1 MSVRSWLLLGLL
13 LCAGCDAL
21 FGSFTRANPKNCVR
35 TPNICGEG
43 EVCDVASERCVPI
56 GPDADIFA
64 PVSVPLNFKAHHVL
78 SGNFDGNSLP
88 DVVLVGVGQALV
100 IYDAGRGMGTQ
111 KMITTHTAS
120 TPFYAVVSKIDSDG
134 LDDLAIISE
143 LGDTSGTFG
152 TIEFCA
158 ARGPDMLQPFACLP
172 PGDLRFPPKA
182 VLIADLIDDSTP
194 DLAAVDAKGEIKV
207 CRVLSISGMEGS
219 CDILLPAANSEPLS
233 YAQLAL
239 LDDIS
244 GDGRPD
250 LGVLLHPIA
259 STPKVRVLRTAG
271 GGKPTLSE
279 ATAVSLGFPVLL
291 AGNFNQTSK
300 LGLVAVG
307 GNAGG
312 DGNLV
317 AQPFTD
323 LTGPVPIASTSVMVQ
338 PGTLFADPS
347 QARACA
353 VGQFDGVGGMLADD
367 IACQLDTGQLA
378 LFSGSPSGVTTQLSR
393 IPSTPIPGSHLLSA
407 PFGMRSGG
415 RHDLLVY
422 SDAQQT
428 GVGLISLLRSAGQ
441 STRGLLTRTALSNTN
456 NFTPPEYT
464 LLAGSFDSNTA
475 RQLALLP
482 RGGSGLTLYARGES
496 GALVQPSVEAQIALP
511 DTIENASRLPC
522 GDGLDA
528 IVINYRTDKRPYVYR
543 LKSSLPEPQPLASQV
558 GSLKTLAA
566 DINGDG
572 LADLISLRS
581 DGKVQAALAQS
592 QTCTLGPLADLI
604 PPTVP
609 LPIEMAV
616 GDMNRDGAA
625 DLVLLGDGGAVRV
638 FRNKLDGAGKP
649 LGVFEL
655 VAEKSLPIE
664 LMPGQMMIGEARQK
678 GSPELLI
685 SMTPPA
691 GNSQLYAVALGA
703 DGRSLV
709 QTQTTVNTSVRGPTL
724 VLRDLNLD
732 GLSEVLMLDPATGIM
747 SLTSWGQDTAGKTR
761 SYYVGIQP
769 SGLAV
774 GLLDGD
780 AQPDVAVLTLMSKM
794 PPAAIGLAVA
804 YGLAVGELN

>member
-1 MSVRSWLLLGLL
+1 MSLRSWLFFGLL
-13 LCAGCDAL
+13 LCAGCDSL

-35 TPNICGEG
+35 SPDSCGAG
-43 EVCDVASERCVPI
+43 EVCDVVAERCVGI
-56 GPDADIFA
+56 GPDADVFA
-64 PVSVPLNFKAHHVL
+64 PVSVPLNFKAQHAL
-78 SGNFDGNSLP
+78 AGNFDGNSLP

-100 IYDAGRGMGTQ
+100 LYDPGTSMGKQ
-111 KMITTHTAS
+111 KVITTKTAS
-120 TPFYAVVSKIDSDG
+120 SPFYAVVTKIDSDG

-143 LGDTSGTFG
+143 RGDTSGTFG

-194 DLAAVDAKGEIKV
+194 DLAAVDDKGEIKV
-207 CRVLSISGMEGS
+207 CRVLSISSMEGA
-219 CDILLPAANSEPLS
+219 CDILLPAANSEPVS

-239 LDDIS
+239 LDDIN
-244 GDGRPD
+244 GDGRPE
-250 LGVLLHPIA
+250 LGVLLHA
-259 STPKVRVLRTAG
+259 TNSTTKVRVLRTAG
-271 GGKPTLSE
+271 GGKPAISE
-279 ATAVSLGFPVLL
+279 AAPLTLDFPVLL
-291 AGNFNQTSK
+291 AGNFNQTGK

-307 GNAGG
+307 SNAGG
-312 DGNLV
+312 GSLV

-338 PGTLFADPS
+338 PGTLFGDPTK
-347 QARACA
+347 ARACA
-353 VGQFDGVGGMLADD
+353 VGQFDGLGGTLADD
-367 IACQLDTGQLA
+367 IACQLETGQLA
-378 LFSGSPSGVTTQLSR
+378 FFSGSPGGVTTQLLR

-407 PFGMRSGG
+407 PFGLRSAG

-422 SDAQQT
+422 SNADHT

-441 STRGLLTRTALSNTN
+441 SARGLLTRTAFNNTN
-456 NFTPPEYT
+456 NFTPPDFA
-464 LLAGSFDSNTA
+464 LLAGSFQSSMPQ
-475 RQLALLP
+475 QLALLP
-482 RGGSGLTLYARGES
+482 RGGSGLTLYSRDANGVITQP
-496 GALVQPSVEAQIALP
+496 GAAEQIALP
-511 DTIENASRLPC
+511 DTVDNASRLPC

-528 IVINYRTDKRPYVYR
+528 LVIAYRNDKRPSVYR
-543 LKSSLPEPQPLASQV
+543 FGGTSTQPQPLASQV
-558 GSLKTLAA
+558 GSIKTLGA

-592 QTCTLGPLADLI
+592 QTCTLGPLTDLV

-609 LPIEMAV
+609 PPIEMAV

-625 DLVLLGDGGAVRV
+625 DLVVMGDGGTVRV
-638 FRNKLDGAGKP
+638 FRNQLDGGGKA

-664 LMPGQMMIGEARQK
+664 LTPGQMMIGEARQK
-678 GSPELLI
+678 GAPELLI

-691 GNSQLYAVALGA
+691 GNSQLYALSLSA

-709 QTQTTVNTSVRGPTL
+709 QTQTTVNTLVRGPTL

-732 GLSEVLMLDPATGIM
+732 GLAEVLMLDPATGIM
-747 SLTSWGQDTAGKTR
+747 SLTSFGQDAAGKTR

-769 SGLAV
+769 SGLSV
-774 GLLDGD
+774 GFLDGD
-780 AQPDVAVLTLMSKM
+780 VQPDVAVMTQMNKVQ
-794 PPAAIGLAVA
+794 PTAIALSVA
-804 YGLAVGELN
+804 YGLAAGELK